1 MKIIKICFA
10 SVLLLFLLLF
20 LSYRNGYYR
29 DLNKEKRI
37 LTDEKIME
45 YEEDLKNGVDVS
57 NKEYVIVTPTYDNK
71 YTRKFLDISK
81 IIEDGFDGVIKYLF
95 KKLGNMVDE

>member
-1 MKIIKICFA
+1 MKIFKISFL
-10 SVLLLFLLLF
+10 VILLLFFLLF

-37 LTDEKIME
+37 LTDEKIAE

-57 NKEYVIVTPTYDNK
+57 NKEYVVVTPTYDNK
-71 YTRKFLDISK
+71 LTRKFLDISK
-81 IIEDGFDGVIKYLF
+81 IIENGFDDVIKYLF
-95 KKLGNMVDE
+95 KKLGSVVDE